1 MIGHKSPISGVATYS
16 DLFVASAGYD
26 NHVILWDIRTGR
38 ALSRGSHDHLV
49 NHCAFNADGT
59 SLVTSSSDYTA
70 RVWKLPC
77 LSLQAVLKD
86 HDDDV
91 EMAVFHPSKDL
102 IATASRDHCVRVYS
116 KDGLLLK
123 KFKGHTADVISVE
136 WIAGSTELISSGD
149 DGTIR
154 RWSLNED
161 SETQIYDLEGV
172 ETDTIVVTPVGVIY
186 AGTDSGEIVALLGGA
201 RSSTMSHSAGIK
213 RLAYSDRLQ
222 MLVSLSYDRTLKI
235 WNCFETGLT
244 LVKETDIPPDVWP
257 RSCAFGPNNSL
268 IFGSF
273 GARYRQYYFKDD
285 FWDTPAPLTFGINAV
300 CVFNGARYTIGDA
313 GILWRNG
320 VKHRELGSLCNF
332 LVPWGSC
339 LLTGGQNGVLFDAF
353 SGETIFEH
361 DSPLNC
367 GTTYTVE
374 GEQRAVIGTYTG
386 EGLVFRRSNSNSKIE
401 ILASLN
407 LHSNAVKGLAYAA
420 GRLFSVCA
428 DTSCT
433 WTDATTNVVQH
444 HSPRSHCR
452 IANACVALQDNSFAS
467 VSRDKILRIWVGR
480 QSLEFITPHS
490 HSIKCVAVDNSDRYI
505 ATGSYGGYVAIFDRI
520 THTWVLYDRSAFAGI
535 SSLFFD
541 TESRCF
547 IASTY
552 DGNVVEVR
560 NFETP

>member
-367 GTTYTVE
+367 GTTYT
-374 GEQRAVIGTYTG
+374 GFT
-386 EGLVFRRSNSNSKIE
+386 
-401 ILASLN
+401 
-407 LHSNAVKGLAYAA
+407 
-420 GRLFSVCA
+420 
-428 DTSCT
+428 CT
-433 WTDATTNVVQH
+433 EATTNVVQH